1 MRKLK
6 LLTASVL
13 SVALLFTA
21 APVQAAEQ
29 YTPELIYPEGIEE
42 RAVYADSRAASYE
55 DMPVE
60 KKAEV
65 YRELEKRITD
75 TLLAGEYTVDLT
87 GIDMDYYMFLE
98 YRDMCPYFGKGIRP
112 FSFDEEKELEL
123 INPLSEEETAE
134 LLNTVNGKIS
144 EIDSLITEDMSDLQK
159 ALAIHDYLVYRFE
172 YDYDNY
178 MNGTIPAESYQCS
191 GLLLNG
197 TGVCQAY
204 ALAYEYFM
212 ERAGVEC
219 YYTSSSAMNHA

>member
-13 SVALLFTA
+13 SIALLFTA

-87 GIDMDYYMFLE
+87 GIDMDYYMFL
-98 YRDMCPYFGKGIRP
+98 
-112 FSFDEEKELEL
+112 
-123 INPLSEEETAE
+123 
-134 LLNTVNGKIS
+134 
-144 EIDSLITEDMSDLQK
+144 
-159 ALAIHDYLVYRFE
+159 
-172 YDYDNY
+172 
-178 MNGTIPAESYQCS
+178 
-191 GLLLNG
+191 
-197 TGVCQAY
+197 
-204 ALAYEYFM
+204 
-212 ERAGVEC
+212 
-219 YYTSSSAMNHA
+219 